1 MCNQSDCPIDLILL
15 CRKDGMILSCRY
27 ATPGDDLSGHTLDL
41 DRLKDAEDLQLFKV
55 SDDYIIAAVCPREK
69 SAVLSDLQ
77 KDFQTLLG
85 IIEQDETSS
94 RHLLHCLN
102 SVKKCHFHL

>member
-1 MCNQSDCPIDLILL
+1 
-15 CRKDGMILSCRY
+15 MILSCRY

-69 SAVLSDLQ
+69 KRRSIRSSKRISKPCLES
-77 KDFQTLLG
+77 
-85 IIEQDETSS
+85 SS
-94 RHLLHCLN
+94 RTKQAA
-102 SVKKCHFHL
+102 VIFFTA